1 VVTIARDPAF
11 GIDFGTTNSVVAVAT
26 RTGTMRPLLDEG
38 GPHPSVV
45 WYGPER
51 TVIGHEA
58 KRNMH
63 GFGQQ
68 IGHRF
73 IRSVKKR
80 LGRDRAYDVLAE
92 RKPAWEVA
100 AEIFR
105 HLRSHALGLSRDYAL
120 DEAVVTVPV
129 LFDGRMRRD
138 IRRAAQAAGIYVTTF
153 VHEPFAAVVGYN
165 RMLGR
170 DLERLPTEL
179 ILVFDW
185 GGGTLDI
192 TLTHSERGRLEELA
206 VGGLID
212 VAGDRFD
219 EHVEHWALA
228 RMLDRAGLHPGE
240 VQPEGRLRDRL
251 VGESERVKIR
261 LSEAEQEVVRVAA
274 LAEVDGEPIDM
285 REPLTRAD
293 FDGLIRRDVAD
304 AIHHVHRVLAEA
316 RVEPTDVDRAI
327 LIGGSSE
334 IPLLQSEMQRIFGV
348 RAESLGPRSQT
359 IIAEGA
365 ATVAQYGFQP
375 FLTRPVQLALA
386 DGSQMPVFNR
396 DSIIP
401 LEGAKRLTLFV
412 TDPRDGEAR
421 LVVTEQVRRA
431 DEGSVQQQTVLPVPV
446 EEGLPRPFNH
456 ERVTADFEIDQDLI
470 LQISAWGASRQEI
483 ASVELHNLTFGL
495 RLQ

>member
-1 VVTIARDPAF
+1 
-11 GIDFGTTNSVVAVAT
+11 
-26 RTGTMRPLLDEG
+26 
-38 GPHPSVV
+38 
-45 WYGPER
+45 
-51 TVIGHEA
+51 
-58 KRNMH
+58 MH

-68 IGHRF
+68 LGHLF
-73 IRSVKKR
+73 VRSVKKR
-80 LGRDRAYDVLAE
+80 LGRDRAYDVLGV

-100 AEIFR
+100 SEVFR
-105 HLRSHALGLSRDYAL
+105 HLREHARSVSSEWAL

-138 IRRAAQAAGIYVTTF
+138 IRRAAGAAGIHIAAF
-153 VHEPFAAVVGYN
+153 VHEPFAAVVGYY
-165 RMLGR
+165 RQLGR

-179 ILVFDW
+179 VLVFDW

-206 VGGLID
+206 IGGLIE

-219 EHVEHWALA
+219 EHVERWALA
-228 RMLDRAGLHPGE
+228 KMMDRAGG
-240 VQPEGRLRDRL
+240 QPDEEFRPVGRQRDRL
-251 VGESERVKIR
+251 IGESERVKIR
-261 LSEAEQEVVRVAA
+261 LSEEESEVVRVAA
-274 LAEVDGEPIDM
+274 LTEIGGEPVDL
-285 REPLTRAD
+285 REPLTRSE
-293 FDGLIRRDVAD
+293 FNGLIRRDVAD
-304 AIHHVHRVLAEA
+304 AIHQVHTILAEA
-316 RVEPTDVDRAI
+316 RVEPSDVDRAI

-334 IPLLQSEMQRIFGV
+334 IPLLQAEMQRLFGV

-386 DGSQMPVFNR
+386 DGSQLPVFGR
-396 DSIIP
+396 ETVVP
-401 LEGAKRLTLFV
+401 VEGAKRLTLFV

-421 LVVTEQVRRA
+421 LVVTEQIRRA
-431 DEGSVQQQTVLPVPV
+431 DEGSVQQQTVLPVRV
-446 EEGLPRPFNH
+446 EDGLPKPYNH
-456 ERVTADFEIDQDLI
+456 ERVIADFEIDENLI

-483 ASVELHNLTFGL
+483 ASAELHNLTFGL